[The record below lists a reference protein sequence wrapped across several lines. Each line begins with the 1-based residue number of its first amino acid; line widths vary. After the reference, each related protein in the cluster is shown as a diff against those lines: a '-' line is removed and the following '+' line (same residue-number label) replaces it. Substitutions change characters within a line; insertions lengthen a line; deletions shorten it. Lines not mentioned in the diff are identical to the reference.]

1 MLFQF
6 LLTGIIS
13 TLDLDLSA
21 IVDYFPFLYTGY
33 EVFKIIGIGLA
44 ALIAIFAIVKFF
56 AGPLAENRESPTN
69 VLIRTGVAIATIY
82 FGGYLIN
89 WMVDIAKLPFMAFV
103 KLSFDTTS
111 LRGGAEYDVANAF
124 ATFCENIAQEV
135 AGITVIGN
143 ASYSLGMIL
152 LNLIVVL
159 GIGWNVLK
167 LAIEICERYLMV
179 GVLAYTSPLA
189 FCTISSEGT
198 SAIFKKWLSMFM
210 GQLIIMTLSI
220 WSYDL
225 VISGLLMIADDNAG
239 YNIVRMMMVF
249 ASARIGLRVDTYM
262 QQLGIGVGATGGSLL
277 DETMGIAH
285 TLGNFLKSRG
295 SRGGVEARTGNSVL
309 GGSLDSKGNVRP
321 DAFGAGLFGSVA
333 TGIRYGANAWKNG
346 ASGAEAWN
354 AAKEGAVKGFG
365 FSKNVDGTQDRSL
378 LTGRKA
384 NNTISHARA
393 MREAARNPVTQSQMG
408 EAIKSADESKTH
420 LDKTAQD
427 NGLKLGKDNVL
438 SGPAGVSGGFM
449 AANFGKE
456 AAGDILSNTA
466 RQGDPTSS
474 EAALFGTHNNLKH
487 DSSNTEMGKKE
498 TDQLGSDML
507 AASMSRGMQDLE
519 RKAASGEKLS
529 QDEQNLL
536 AANSVMKSSMQE
548 SADGKPVGAHLQN
561 FEAKDIG
568 GDPDK
573 GRQVTAQMVDDQGK
587 VMGAVSAVDQKG
599 YDGMSKEEQS
609 GFVPMKSASGETYY
623 MRATGGTA
631 ETATFTGPT
640 QPLTDPNA
648 GKETAG
654 TAASGDGKAVVT
666 SGGETVASGGGVAVA
681 PESAAPVVAP
691 DSGSAHQGFFST
703 ANPSYPEISS
713 EWQENGVSLKESPGA
728 SRGVISCDDDS
739 YMGAAICEGLG
750 HSNMAVEQVAKD
762 TIRSSE
768 MRPDVAESALFSEQT
783 VGIGAGHD
791 QEIATMMEQVFSPG
805 EIDGAIGRAM
815 EPSGAN
821 PIIPVED
828 ASHFSDALS
837 HAAAGTVDGSGYK
850 VENFKTTDGFV
861 SCDYITPSGD
871 GYHVEMAKEY
881 RFDESSPAPAGSV
894 EIPSSVPENGYRVS
908 VTPSAPAPAAP
919 QISAP
924 EVQPGPVQGAPS
936 APRADADTVTVN
948 PEAEAEARAA
958 RQVRDST
965 DGRAG
970 TLGASEMKQNKGR
983 RKKKRR

>member
-1 MLFQF
+1 MLFQL

-13 TLDLDLSA
+13 TLDLDLNA

-44 ALIAIFAIVKFF
+44 ALIAIFTIVKFF
-56 AGPLAENRESPTN
+56 AGPLAENRESPVN
-69 VLIRTGVAIATIY
+69 VLIRVGVSIATIY
-82 FGGYLIN
+82 FGGYLLN
-89 WMVDIAKLPFMAFV
+89 WMVDIAKLPFTAFV
-103 KLSFDTTS
+103 KLSFDTS
-111 LRGGAEYDVANAF
+111 ALRGGAEYDVANAF
-124 ATFCENIAQEV
+124 ATFCQNIAQEV
-135 AGITVIGN
+135 AGVAVIGN

-198 SAIFKKWLSMFM
+198 SAIFKKWLSMFL
-210 GQLIIMTLSI
+210 GQLVIMTLSI

-262 QQLGIGVGATGGSLL
+262 QQLGIGVGTTGGSLL

-285 TLGNFLKSRG
+285 TLGNFLKGRG
-295 SRGGVEARTGNSVL
+295 SHSSSEARTGNSVL

-333 TGIRYGANAWKNG
+333 TGIKYGANAWKNG
-346 ASGAEAWN
+346 ASGTEAWA

-365 FSKNVDGTQDRSL
+365 IGKNPDGTRDRSL
-378 LTGRKA
+378 ITGRKA
-384 NNTISHARA
+384 DNAISHARA
-393 MREAARNPVTQSQMG
+393 MRDAMRNPLTQSQMG

-438 SGPAGVSGGFM
+438 SGPSGVSGGFM

-456 AAGDILSNTA
+456 AASDILQNTA

-474 EAALFGTHNNLKH
+474 EAALFGTHNNLKY
-487 DSSNTEMGKKE
+487 DKDNTEMGKKE

-507 AASMSRGMQDLE
+507 TASMSRGMQDLE
-519 RKAASGEKLS
+519 RKASSGEALS
-529 QDEQNLL
+529 QNEQNLL

-548 SADGKPVGAHLQN
+548 AADGKPVGAHLQD

-573 GRQVTAQMVDDQGK
+573 GRQITAKMVDDQGK
-587 VMGAVSAVDQKG
+587 VMGAVSAIDQKG
-599 YDGMSKEEQS
+599 YAGLSKEEQS

-631 ETATFTGPT
+631 ETVAFTGPT
-640 QPLTDPNA
+640 QPLENHA
-648 GKETAG
+648 ASKETTG
-654 TAASGDGKAVVT
+654 AVAT
-666 SGGETVASGGGVAVA
+666 SGGEAAGPGERGSVVASSGVATA
-681 PESAAPVVAP
+681 ESTAPVVP
-691 DSGSAHQGFFST
+691 TDRGSVHQGFFST
-703 ANPSYPEISS
+703 ANPNNPEISAG
-713 EWQENGVSLKESPGA
+713 WQEENVSLKESPGA
-728 SRGVISCDDDS
+728 SKGVITGDDDG
-739 YMGAAICEGLG
+739 YVGAAICEGLG
-750 HSNMAVEQVAKD
+750 SSNMAVEQVAKD
-762 TIRSSE
+762 TIRSRE
-768 MRPDVAESALFSEQT
+768 MSTGVAESALFSEQT

-791 QEIATMMEQVFSPG
+791 QEMATMMEKVFNPG

-815 EPSGAN
+815 EPGGVN

-828 ASHFSDALS
+828 AGHFSDALS

-850 VENFKTTDGFV
+850 VENIQTSDGIV

-871 GYHVEMAKEY
+871 GYHVEMAKAV
-881 RFDESSPAPAGSV
+881 RFDESSPAPTGSV
-894 EIPSSVPENGYRVS
+894 EMPAAVTNDSYQVS
-908 VTPSAPAPAAP
+908 VTPAAPVQAAP
-919 QISAP
+919 QVPVQETQSAP
-924 EVQPGPVQGAPS
+924 VQDAPTASRVDAS
-936 APRADADTVTVN
+936 AATVN

-983 RKKKRR
+983 RKKKHK